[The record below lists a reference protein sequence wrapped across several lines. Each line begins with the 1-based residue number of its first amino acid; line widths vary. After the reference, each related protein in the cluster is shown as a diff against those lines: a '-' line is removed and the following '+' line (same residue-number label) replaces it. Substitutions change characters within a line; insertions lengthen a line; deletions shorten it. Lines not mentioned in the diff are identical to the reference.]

1 MSNDQKVRID
11 LGCGKKKRAGSI
23 GVDWSDQH
31 DADVVH
37 DLNVF
42 PYPFESSICDEIYID
57 NTLEHLDDV
66 VRVMEEIHRICK
78 PGGFVKVIVPYF
90 RSVWAC
96 VDPTHKHF
104 FTVNSLAYFDPDHIF
119 CQRYDYSSARFKQEK
134 LVFNETLNNRWTKKL
149 VLKLANR
156 WPSGYEYYLSHFY
169 PLDDISFYL
178 RKPILQHG

>member
-1 MSNDQKVRID
+1 MITNKKVLD

-42 PYPFESSICDEIYID
+42 PYPFESSIFDEIYID

-104 FTVNSLAYFDPDHIF
+104 FTVESFSYYDPDHVI
-119 CQRYDYSSARFKQEK
+119 CQRYDYTLTRFKTERII
-134 LVFNETLNNRWTKKL
+134 FHEDLNSGLIKRA
-149 VLKLANR
+149 VVYFANKSPLR
-156 WPSGYEYYLSHFY
+156 YERFLSHFI
-169 PLDDISFYL
+169 PLDEITYYL
-178 RKPILQHG
+178 KRV

>member
-42 PYPFESSICDEIYID
+42 PYPFESSIFDEIYID

-104 FTVNSLAYFDPDHIF
+104 FTVESFSYYDPDHVI
-119 CQRYDYSSARFKQEK
+119 CQRYDYTLTRFKTERII
-134 LVFNETLNNRWTKKL
+134 FHEDLNRGLIKRA
-149 VLKLANR
+149 VVYFANKSPLR
-156 WPSGYEYYLSHFY
+156 YERFLSHFI
-169 PLDDISFYL
+169 PLDEITYYL
-178 RKPILQHG
+178 KRV

>member
-1 MSNDQKVRID
+1 MSNDQKVRLD

-42 PYPFESSICDEIYID
+42 PYPFESSIFDEIYID

-119 CQRYDYSSARFKQEK
+119 CRRYDYSSARFKQEK

-156 WPSGYEYYLSHFY
+156 WPSRYEYYLSHFY

-178 RKPILQHG
+178 RKPIF